1 MISRRAFVAGCAGA
15 PFVLTACAGPTGG
28 LEPPDVSLA
37 DVRFLSAGLLQQDV
51 ELLLSVG
58 NPNTRPLPLN
68 GLRVALELNGQPL
81 ARGYTG
87 QAVTLPRLTTTTV
100 PVRARIGS
108 LDLVQQI
115 LTLGNRQTVDYVL
128 SGEAIV
134 DRLFTDAIP
143 FRQSGALN
151 VLPGGAAGGGTPTLK
166 PL

>member
-1 MISRRAFVAGCAGA
+1 VTSRRAFLAACATA
-15 PFVLTACAGPTGG
+15 PVVLTACAGPSA
-28 LEPPDVSLA
+28 LSPPDVALA
-37 DVRFLSAGLLQQDV
+37 DVRFVRAGLLQQDV
-51 ELLLSVG
+51 DLLLSVG
-58 NPNTRPLPLN
+58 NPNTRPMPLN
-68 GLRVALELNGQPL
+68 GLRVALEVNGRPL

-100 PVRARIGS
+100 PVRARVDS

-134 DRLFTDAIP
+134 DRLFADAIP
-143 FRQSGALN
+143 FRKTGSLN
-151 VLPGGAAGGGTPTLK
+151 VLSGAGGAPTLS

>member
-1 MISRRAFVAGCAGA
+1 VTSRRAFLAGCAGA
-15 PFVLTACAGPTGG
+15 PLILAACAGPAA
-28 LEPPDVSLA
+28 LEPPDVALA
-37 DVRFLSAGLLQQDV
+37 DVRFVRAGLLQQDV
-51 ELLLSVG
+51 DLLLSVG
-58 NPNTRPLPLN
+58 NPNTRPMPLS
-68 GLRVALELNGQPL
+68 GMRVALEVNGRPL

-100 PVRARIGS
+100 PVRAQVDS

-134 DRLFTDAIP
+134 DHLFSGSVP
-143 FRQSGALN
+143 FRKTGSLN
-151 VLPGGAAGGGTPTLK
+151 VLSGGGGGGVPTLT